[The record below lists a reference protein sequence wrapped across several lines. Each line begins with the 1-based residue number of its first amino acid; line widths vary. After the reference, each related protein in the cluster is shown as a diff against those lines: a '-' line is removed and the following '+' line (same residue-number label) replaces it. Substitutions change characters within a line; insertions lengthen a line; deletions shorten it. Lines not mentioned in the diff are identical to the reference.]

1 MSFFN
6 TLSHWILRMLSAAL
20 GLACFWSVVGEAS
33 LVMTIFMGA
42 VGSVF
47 LTYGLVRADL
57 LDWAEKGLRSVFL
70 RRKPPLHL

>member
-6 TLSHWILRMLSAAL
+6 TLSHWIFRFLSAAL
-20 GLACFWSVVGEAS
+20 GLACSWSIVGEAS

-47 LTYGLVRADL
+47 LTYGLVRTDL
-57 LDWAEKGLRSVFL
+57 LDWAEKGLRSVFV
-70 RRKPPLHL
+70 RRKSPLNL